1 MEGKLF
7 NRDIYIA
14 VFTIAFILTGFTSA
28 LNGSDE
34 LDRYISENNKIKTL
48 HARFEQIKH
57 LSIMESDHLSCGYIK
72 FKRDRKLIWA
82 LENPY
87 SYKFI
92 INGKKIIRD
101 YPQLNEREEYNIDE
115 NLQLKALFENIFM
128 LMGLI
133 GKNEIK
139 ETYFVSIKENNTIA
153 LIPKNP
159 QFKKYISEII
169 LKLNNKYLVSSIK
182 LIEPS
187 GDYTLIMF
195 SDIETN
201 IDINDSEFGLN

>member
-1 MEGKLF
+1 
-7 NRDIYIA
+7 
-14 VFTIAFILTGFTSA
+14 
-28 LNGSDE
+28 
-34 LDRYISENNKIKTL
+34 
-48 HARFEQIKH
+48 
-57 LSIMESDHLSCGYIK
+57 
-72 FKRDRKLIWA
+72 
-82 LENPY
+82 
-87 SYKFI
+87 
-92 INGKKIIRD
+92 
-101 YPQLNEREEYNIDE
+101 
-115 NLQLKALFENIFM
+115 M